1 MVYAVILAGGSG
13 TRLGADKPKQFLEIS
28 SRPVIIRSIDAFIS
42 SGLVDNI
49 IVSVPEIYT
58 EYMINLNRKFHPEKE
73 IAVISGGANRNSS
86 LLNALEFIKQSGNY
100 DEKTVV
106 LTHDAVRPFINS
118 RIIAD
123 NISAAREFGGCNT
136 VVRCVDTVL
145 VSGDGRFIS
154 SVPDRRTLYN
164 AQTPQSFLFEPLYE
178 IYSCLSDEEKE
189 NMTDACSVFL
199 KHGRQV
205 ALVKGE
211 EDNIKITYKG
221 DLGRAEAIIKNKTE
235 DK

>member
-13 TRLGADKPKQFLEIS
+13 TRLGADKPKQFLEIG
-28 SRPVIIRSIDAFIS
+28 SRPVIIRSIDAFLS
-42 SGLVDNI
+42 SGFVDSI

-58 EYMINLNRKFHPEKE
+58 GYMRELNHKFYPDVE
-73 IAVISGGANRNSS
+73 ITVVSGGANRNSS
-86 LLNALEFIKQSGNY
+86 LLNALEYIKNNCNY
-100 DEKTVV
+100 DKKTVV

-123 NISAAREFGGCNT
+123 NIAAAREFGGCNT
-136 VVRCVDTVL
+136 VVKCVDTVL
-145 VSGDGRFIS
+145 VSEDGKFIH

-164 AQTPQSFLFEPLYE
+164 AQTPQSFLFERLYTV
-178 IYSCLSDEEKE
+178 YSHLSDDEKE
-189 NMTDACSVFL
+189 NMTDACSVFI
-199 KHGRQV
+199 KYGRQV
-205 ALVKGE
+205 ALVKGD

-221 DLGRAEAIIKNKTE
+221 DLDRAETIINKKTE